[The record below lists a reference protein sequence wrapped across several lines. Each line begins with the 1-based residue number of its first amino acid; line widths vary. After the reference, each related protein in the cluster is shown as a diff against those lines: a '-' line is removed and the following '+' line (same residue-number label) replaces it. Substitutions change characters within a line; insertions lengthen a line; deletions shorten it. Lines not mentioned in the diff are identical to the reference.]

1 LGSKQNFNRIFFLD
15 SGAYVWV
22 SPATPTVIQRAKRD
36 DLEFRSFGGHQL
48 RSYSVVEEEI
58 DIGFGPQVWSFYVLQ
73 TQCPL
78 LGKDFFQHNFLSW
91 KFFPDD
97 CSRTKCRITND
108 TTGTSIMVIDDYVAR
123 NTVAAVRVSEKRF
136 YCVLA
141 EFPSITGDL
150 DLKTP
155 CKHPFEHHIPTTGRP
170 CFARARKVAPK
181 HAALAR
187 QKIDDMLT
195 SGVFEGWIIQI
206 TANRL
211 TD

>member
-1 LGSKQNFNRIFFLD
+1 
-15 SGAYVWV
+15 
-22 SPATPTVIQRAKRD
+22 
-36 DLEFRSFGGHQL
+36 
-48 RSYSVVEEEI
+48 
-58 DIGFGPQVWSFYVLQ
+58 
-73 TQCPL
+73 
-78 LGKDFFQHNFLSW
+78 
-91 KFFPDD
+91 
-97 CSRTKCRITND
+97 
-108 TTGTSIMVIDDYVAR
+108 MVTDDYVAR

-136 YCVLA
+136 YEVLA
-141 EFPSITGDL
+141 ECPSITGDL
-150 DLKTP
+150 DLKKP
-155 CKHPFEHHIPTTGRP
+155 YKHPFEHHILTTGRP